1 MAAKIGIN
9 RVQMRLN
16 PKQEIARLREY
27 GGIFWSALNNR
38 WLIVDQALAI
48 DVLRDERFALPAFS
62 HDIKNLEQITGQD
75 FRHLTA
81 LSRFIPFLHN
91 GAYHKSIREVLAKI
105 LVHVQPKY
113 FELLPSIVDGM
124 IRDMAQRDTAD
135 FARDFAK
142 KLHLTTLAKTIGM
155 PASSVD
161 IINPMMSAEEL
172 NYNNSV
178 TEFLSTN
185 ERLKIAYAELSKLVE
200 EDASMRAFGATVG
213 TYLLDAGLENT
224 FDNRIYAMMSVMI
237 IGRDTIAGGI
247 ALSLNEAFEQMG
259 DTIDGEN
266 LRSLKTS
273 ARDLLRMTSPVNVIE
288 RQATEALE
296 LDGQALAKG
305 ALVHI
310 VLRAVNTD
318 PSAYGCPHARS
329 AETESN
335 DGFVFGSGIH
345 TCLGRNM
352 AYEALRVSFERLSQ
366 LRAIHLV
373 GEATM
378 GMGRNTQGVT
388 SMTMR
393 IEI

>member
-1 MAAKIGIN
+1 
-9 RVQMRLN
+9 MRLN

-38 WLIVDQALAI
+38 WLIVDQALAL
-48 DVLRDERFALPAFS
+48 DVLRDQRFTLPAYS
-62 HDIKNLEQITGQD
+62 HDIRNLEQITGQD
-75 FRHLTA
+75 LHHLEA
-81 LSRFIPFLHN
+81 LSLFIPFLHN
-91 GAYHKSIREVLAKI
+91 GVYHKSIREVLAKI

-113 FELLPSIVDGM
+113 FELLPAIVDGM

-135 FARDFAK
+135 FAQDFTK
-142 KLHLTTLAKTIGM
+142 KLHLTTLAQVIGM

-161 IINPMMSAEEL
+161 IINPTMSAEEL

-185 ERLKIAYAELSKLVE
+185 ERLQIAYAELFKLVE
-200 EDASMRAFGATVG
+200 EDASMRAFSASVG

-224 FDNRIYAMMSVMI
+224 VDNRIYAMMAVMI

-247 ALSLNEAFEQMG
+247 ALSLHEAFEQLG

-273 ARDLLRMTSPVNVIE
+273 AREFLRVTSPVNVIE

-296 LDGQALAKG
+296 VEGQALAEG
-305 ALVHI
+305 ARVLI

-329 AETESN
+329 AETETN

-352 AYEALRVSFERLSQ
+352 AHEALRVSFERLSQ
-366 LRAIHLV
+366 LRSIHLI